1 MIAPAE
7 QPYVEWLDQ
16 VWSQKLSGDHHE
28 GVRLTVGIL
37 LWPTFPMM
45 SLTGIIESLRHAGDY
60 GDHSRQRY
68 VRWEIIG
75 AVGRK
80 VISSCGI
87 EVTETCRYVDP
98 TAFDYVFVIG
108 GLLKDLGDVP
118 LGHRRYIKVAQRA
131 GCTLVGVCTGSFV
144 LAEEKLL
151 SGTPAAIHPYHK
163 TDFELAFPGHRLT
176 TSVDFVRS
184 GKIATIPGGT
194 SILSFMTDIIDSH
207 FGPDRAAK
215 TVHQLSLTGKRA
227 LTKLDRLGISKHL
240 NISDPRVQKA
250 LVLIDANIED
260 TPSIPKL
267 ADQLGRSER
276 PFLRL
281 FKKEVGRSPQDYI
294 VNARLNA
301 AVWMLQNTTQSTTSI
316 AYAAGFA
323 SGSSFSETCKRRLG
337 KTPTQLRK
345 RKAETIGQASAP
357 RQGRGERSRWDTA

>member
-1 MIAPAE
+1 MGQLTIMIPAAE

-16 VWSQKLSGDHHE
+16 VWSQKLSGENYE

-60 GDHSRQRY
+60 GDHSQQRY

-75 AVGRK
+75 AMGRK
-80 VISSCGI
+80 VTSSCGI
-87 EVTETCRYVDP
+87 EVTETCKYVDP

-108 GLLKDLGDVP
+108 GLLKDLDNAP
-118 LGHRRYIKVAQRA
+118 TGHRRYIQVAQRA

-144 LAEEKLL
+144 LAEDKLL

-176 TSVDFVRS
+176 TNVDFVRS
-184 GKIATIPGGT
+184 ERLATIPGGT
-194 SILSFMTDIIDSH
+194 SILSFMTNIIDSH

-215 TVHQLSLTGKRA
+215 TVHQLSLTGKRV
-227 LTKLDRLGISKHL
+227 LTNLDRMGISRHL

-250 LVLIDANIED
+250 LVLIDANIEH
-260 TPSIPKL
+260 TPSIPQL
-267 ADQLGRSER
+267 ANQLGLSER
-276 PFLRL
+276 HFLRL

-294 VNARLNA
+294 IDARLNA
-301 AVWMLQNTTQSTTSI
+301 AVRMLQNTTQSNTSI

-323 SGSSFSETCKRRLG
+323 SSSSFSETCKRRMG
-337 KTPTQLRK
+337 RTPTQMRK
-345 RKAETIGQASAP
+345 GQSKAIG
-357 RQGRGERSRWDTA
+357 